1 MKKSYLLKSQKSVLV
16 LVVMLITAAFYHT
29 TVSGENKCIEL
40 GNSKSQCA
48 KLLD

>member
-1 MKKSYLLKSQKSVLV
+1 MNKLIKLVIVLV
-16 LVVMLITAAFYHT
+16 IVVFYHT
-29 TVSGENKCIEL
+29 TVSGENKCLEL